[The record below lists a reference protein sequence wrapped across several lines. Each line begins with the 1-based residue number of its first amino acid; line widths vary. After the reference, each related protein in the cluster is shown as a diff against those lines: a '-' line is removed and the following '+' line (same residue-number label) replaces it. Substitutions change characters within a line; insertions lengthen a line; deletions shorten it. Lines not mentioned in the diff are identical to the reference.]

1 MSFSEAA
8 EGGTVLWKW
17 SFNKFCYFP
26 SAAGTE
32 DVSRVVDAS
41 FFFPLVHDS
50 LVVFVLCIKFFITID

>member
-17 SFNKFCYFP
+17 SFDKFCYFP
-26 SAAGTE
+26 FAAGTE

-41 FFFPLVHDS
+41 FFFPLVRE
-50 LVVFVLCIKFFITID
+50 VL